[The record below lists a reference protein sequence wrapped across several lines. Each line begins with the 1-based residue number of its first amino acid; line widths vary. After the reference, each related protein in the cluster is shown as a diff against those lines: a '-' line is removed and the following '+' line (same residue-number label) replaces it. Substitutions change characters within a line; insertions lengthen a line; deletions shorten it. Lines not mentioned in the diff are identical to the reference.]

1 MLRLLEPLPRAVF
14 QRRFPTEHLFEQVE
28 AALLAGERKVILRLR
43 AESRPPAK
51 AMLQVLP
58 YQGAAGRASAEF
70 EVAFDRDGLAVH
82 TTQVSAGGW
91 YFVRVKA
98 TWADG
103 SETVSDLGQF
113 GVGDVFVIAGQSY
126 AGNASEALLHLDD
139 PLERASAFDYRN
151 GGWVTAHDPMPNRQ
165 QPQLL
170 RGALRG
176 SVWPA
181 CLNALLPLVRVP
193 VGLLQFAHVGPVREW
208 EGAILADL
216 TVAVAKLGDFRAVL
230 WAQGESDLIDGTA
243 GTEYERRLLELRV
256 AFEKSLGV
264 RTPWLVACSTI
275 HPCVT
280 EKPLSQNPIRRA
292 QLSVGGREGFAR
304 GPDTDCLGPAFR
316 QAGDQSGHFNV
327 EGQRL
332 AGRLWC
338 HSIWSAIYEPQI
350 ARFSDHV

>member
-14 QRRFPTEHLFEQVE
+14 QRRFPTKHLFEQVE

-58 YQGAAGRASAEF
+58 YQGAAGRASAEV
-70 EVAFDRDGLAVH
+70 EVAFDRDGLAEH
-82 TTQVSAGGW
+82 TAQVPAGGW

-98 TWADG
+98 IWADG

-193 VGLLQFAHVGPVREW
+193 IGLLQFVHVGPIREW

-216 TVAVAKLGDFRAVL
+216 TGAVAKLGDFRAVL

-256 AFEKSLGV
+256 AFEKSHGWSRVPPSIRPSPRNRSPKIRSAARSSRWVGARDSPAALTPIASARLFGRPGTRAGISMSRPLYLPSSNSG
-264 RTPWLVACSTI
+264 RTSKT
-275 HPCVT
+275 
-280 EKPLSQNPIRRA
+280 
-292 QLSVGGREGFAR
+292 AR
-304 GPDTDCLGPAFR
+304 NLMG
-316 QAGDQSGHFNV
+316 
-327 EGQRL
+327 
-332 AGRLWC
+332 
-338 HSIWSAIYEPQI
+338 
-350 ARFSDHV
+350 